1 MSGNPMTI
9 RFIRFVQHASRF
21 FMVLSVLLVIGF
33 LAAGRPDLM
42 PFSLAAL
49 LAGLFCL
56 ILLPRLRCPVC
67 GGHFIGE
74 RNKLWFTPCC
84 VYCGRRSGDHS

>member
-1 MSGNPMTI
+1 MTI
-9 RFIRFVQHASRF
+9 RSIRFVQHASRF
-21 FMVLSVLLVIGF
+21 LMALGVVLAVVF
-33 LAAGRPDLM
+33 LAAGRTDLM

-49 LAGLFCL
+49 LAGLL
-56 ILLPRLRCPVC
+56 SLVLLTGLRCPVC

-74 RNKLWFTPCC
+74 RDKLWFTSCC